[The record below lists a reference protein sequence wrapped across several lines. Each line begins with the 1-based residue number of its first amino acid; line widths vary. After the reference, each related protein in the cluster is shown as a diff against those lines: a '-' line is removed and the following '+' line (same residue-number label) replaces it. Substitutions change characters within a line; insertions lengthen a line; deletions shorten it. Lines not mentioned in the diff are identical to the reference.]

1 MKYEQKL
8 LFKMKLF
15 SNVSGL
21 ALHQCYCKYV
31 RPGARFLFTY
41 EVKIKTF
48 LERGGLER
56 SLRETE
62 GALPGVSVA
71 RYPRGARASLMK

>member
-21 ALHQCYCKYV
+21 ARHQCDCKYV

-48 LERGGLER
+48 LVRGGSAR
-56 SLRETE
+56 SLKETE
-62 GALPGVSVA
+62 GALPGVYVA
-71 RYPRGARASLMK
+71 RCPRGARASLIE